1 VSDPSDPTA
10 DVVVVGA
17 GHNSLICA
25 AYLAKAGLEVVVL
38 EAAPV
43 AGGNTVTEE
52 LTLPGW
58 RHDSCSSAHAL
69 IQSNPVLRDDELGL
83 IGDYGLEYLYTEP
96 ATVFPL
102 DDEDALVVHRSIE
115 QTAEE
120 IARFS
125 SDDAF
130 RLIEMVNEWNGALK
144 GEHRRWNMGLAPSD
158 TDAGR
163 AYQALRS
170 RSAWDVVVENFKH
183 PVTRR
188 VLSWMGFATFQP
200 PRRRGTGVLPISILN
215 GRLEYGWA
223 TPVGGSAA
231 LPDRLVQ
238 LIRDHGGT
246 VLTDSKVSR
255 ILVEHE
261 RAKGVQTQD
270 GRRYMAQH
278 AVVSSG
284 HVKSMGTMIGAP
296 LGADLTAAA
305 DAWRPGLALFAVHAA
320 LEQDVTYASSSG
332 ARIHSVAGGL
342 GSPEGILAQVEGCL
356 ASGQPAIE
364 DPFMLMVS
372 STVVDPQRAPGGT
385 FKILT
390 AAPLSLAGGRSWDEF
405 GDEYAEHLLLLAS
418 RKLGGLEPG
427 NIKAFVAETP
437 TGLARRNPANL
448 GGSCHG
454 GEFELADGTVVPG
467 WPSYKTEIPG
477 LFLTGS
483 MTHPGGSV
491 SGWPGRNAA
500 HAILAALRADV
511 PNVMA

>member
-1 VSDPSDPTA
+1 MSSPSDLA
-10 DVVVVGA
+10 GDVVVVGA
-17 GHNSLICA
+17 GHNALICA
-25 AYLAKAGLEVVVL
+25 AYLAKAGLAVVVI
-38 EAAPV
+38 EASSLV
-43 AGGNTVTEE
+43 GGNTVTEE
-52 LTLPGW
+52 LTIPGW
-58 RHDSCSSAHAL
+58 RHDSCSSAHAI

-83 IGDYGLEYLYTEP
+83 IGDYGLQYVYTEP

-102 DDEDALVVHRSIE
+102 GNDDALVVHRSLE

-130 RLIEMVNEWNGALK
+130 RLIEMVNEWNSTLK
-144 GEHRRWNMGLAPSD
+144 AEHRRWNMGLGPSSSE
-158 TDAGR
+158 AGR
-163 AYQALRS
+163 AYQAMRS
-170 RSAWDVVVENFKH
+170 GSAWDVVVENFKH

-200 PRRRGTGVLPISILN
+200 PKRSGTAVLPISILN

-223 TPVGGSAA
+223 TPVGGSGA

-246 VLTDSKVSR
+246 VLTDSPVSR
-255 ILVEHE
+255 ILVENG
-261 RAKGVQTQD
+261 RATGVVTDD
-270 GRRYMAQH
+270 GRRFVAQH
-278 AVVSSG
+278 AVVSSA
-284 HVKSMGTMIGAP
+284 HIKSMSAI
-296 LGADLTAAA
+296 LGSQQSADLAAAA

-320 LEQDVTYASSSG
+320 LKHDVTYPSLSG
-332 ARIHSVAGGL
+332 ARIRSIAGGL
-342 GSPEGILAQVEGCL
+342 GSPEGILAQTEGCL
-356 ASGQPAIE
+356 ATGQPALE

-372 STVVDPQRAPGGT
+372 STVVDPERAPGGT

-390 AAPLSLAGGRSWDEF
+390 AAPLSLADGRSWDEF
-405 GDEYAEHLLLLAS
+405 GDEYGEHLLRLAG
-418 RKLGGLEPG
+418 RKLGGLEPE
-427 NIKAFVAETP
+427 NIEAVIPETP
-437 TGLARRNPANL
+437 TGLARRNPANI

-454 GEFELADGTVVPG
+454 GEFELPGGTIVRGLPR
-467 WPSYKTEIPG
+467 YTTDIPG

-500 HAILAALRADV
+500 RAILEALRVDV
-511 PNVMA
+511 TKVMA